1 MKPTY
6 FSTAQELRRW
16 LAKNHRRADELL
28 VGFHKTTTGTP
39 SVTWPE
45 AVDQALCFGWVDGV
59 RKRIDAERYTVR
71 FTPRRPGSTWSAKN
85 IQSVARLQSEKRL
98 TAAGRAAFEC
108 RTEKKS
114 RTYSYERAEAAALE
128 PTLEKALRAKREAWS
143 FFEAQAPS
151 YRRKVVHW
159 VMAAKAEEVR
169 LRRLRRLIDAFAAGK
184 RLG

>member
-6 FSTAQELRRW
+6 FSTAQALRRW
-16 LAKNHRRADELL
+16 FAKNHRSADELL

-59 RKRIDAERYTVR
+59 RKGVDAARYTVR

-85 IQSVARLQSEKRL
+85 IESMARLESEKRL
-98 TAAGRAAFEC
+98 TAAGRAAFEG

-128 PTLEKALRAKREAWS
+128 PKLEKEFRAKHAAWS

-159 VMAAKAEEVR
+159 VLAAKADEAR
-169 LRRLRRLIDAFAAGK
+169 MRRLRRLIQAFAAGK

>member
-6 FSTAQELRRW
+6 FSTAQALRRW
-16 LAKNHRRADELL
+16 FAKNHRNADELL
-28 VGFHKTTTGTP
+28 VGFHKTATGTP

-59 RKRIDAERYTVR
+59 RKRVDDERYTIR

-85 IQSVARLQSEKRL
+85 IESVARLQSEKRMMP
-98 TAAGRAAFEC
+98 AGRAACER

-114 RTYSYERAEAAALE
+114 RTYSYERAEAVALD
-128 PTLEKALRAKREAWS
+128 PKLEKEFRAKHEAWK

-159 VMAAKAEEVR
+159 VMAAKADEVR
-169 LRRLRRLIDAFAAGK
+169 LRRLRRLIQAFAAGK